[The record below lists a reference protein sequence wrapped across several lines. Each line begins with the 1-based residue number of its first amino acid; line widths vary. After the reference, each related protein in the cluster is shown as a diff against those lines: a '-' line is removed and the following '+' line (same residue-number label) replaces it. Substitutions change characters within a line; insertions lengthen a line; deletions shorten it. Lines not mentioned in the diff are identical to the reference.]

1 MANRLAVSLMFLLY
15 RALGALALPLLLV
28 YLLRRIARNRAY
40 AQHLGERFGF
50 LPFRRTQRGGLWLH
64 AVSVGE
70 VLSSMETIR
79 QLKSTLPGTPIYV
92 SVSTLAG
99 RDIAVQRL
107 AGLADHIFYSP
118 IDLCWAVRRTLRHLD
133 PLAVIVFETEIW
145 PNLWRETKRRGA
157 GLIVLNGRISDRA
170 WPLYQRFRWA
180 FRPVLACAD
189 RILVQS
195 EIDADR
201 YRELLGE
208 AGPEVESVGNLKYDA
223 TPPEANAALSDW
235 VRRLNPSAV
244 WIAASTMPPLV
255 EGDIDEDEAVLA
267 AYQQLTP
274 DSGNGLLLIL
284 APRRPERFEPAA
296 TKLLAAGIPFVRRS
310 ALGPLTL
317 PGVLLLDTMGELS
330 GAFALADVVFMGG
343 TLARRGGHNVLEPAY
358 FGCPVIVGPHNQNF
372 AAMVDQFLNEG
383 ALRQITTA
391 EQLAPT
397 VAELLTEPGEYGA
410 RAQAAAARERGAT
423 ARAMKAV
430 LDVVDQSLTHEPG
443 YWWLTPLEWLWQS
456 LVTLDRALR
465 GRGHRLPAPTV
476 SLGNLTYGGAGK
488 TPLTLWLAERLPRAA
503 VLTRGYGRQSREIL
517 ALPPRAQ
524 ADLSATGDEAQIF
537 LRSGRVAVGIGSN
550 RRAAARALGKIF
562 AAEAF
567 LLDDGFQH
575 WPLARDFDIVLIDTQ
590 DPFGGGR
597 LLPVG
602 RLREPVSAL
611 SRAGFVVLTR
621 TQPARRYT
629 RLLARIRQEN
639 TRAPIVRA
647 SIRPVTWMR
656 GDEPVALAP
665 GHYAAFCGLANPG
678 SFRASIAA
686 LGWQPVSFTTFP
698 DHHRY
703 QAHDLEPLTTLATDG
718 LLTTEKD
725 WVKVAQ
731 LGLAAPVY
739 WLRVELEVD
748 GGAELLRL
756 IRAARKGES
765 PT

>member
-1 MANRLAVSLMFLLY
+1 MFFLY

-28 YLLRRIARNRAY
+28 YLVNRILRNRAY
-40 AQHLGERFGF
+40 ARHLPERFGF

-70 VLSSMETIR
+70 VLSAIETIR
-79 QLKSTLPGTPIYV
+79 QLKLTLPGTPIYL
-92 SVSTLAG
+92 SVTTLAG
-99 RDIAVQRL
+99 RDIALQRL

-133 PLAVIVFETEIW
+133 PLALIVFETEIW

-170 WPLYQRFRWA
+170 WPRYEKYALA
-180 FRPVLACAD
+180 FRPILAHAD
-189 RILVQS
+189 RILAQS
-195 EIDADR
+195 EPDAER
-201 YRELLGE
+201 YRQLL
-208 AGPEVESVGNLKYDA
+208 ALPPSDDTVESVGNLKYDA
-223 TPPEANAALSDW
+223 TPPEPNEALSQW
-235 VRRLNPSAV
+235 VRQLNPSAV
-244 WIAASTMPPLV
+244 WIAASTMPPL
-255 EGDIDEDEAVLA
+255 DDTDLDEDDAVIA
-267 AYQQLTP
+267 AYRQLAP
-274 DSGNGLLLIL
+274 SSGPGLLLIL
-284 APRRPERFEPAA
+284 APRRPERFELVAE
-296 TKLLAAGIPFVRRS
+296 KLRASGIPFVRRS

-358 FGCPVIVGPHNQNF
+358 FARPIIVGPHNQNF
-372 AAMVDQFLNEG
+372 AAITAEFLAQG
-383 ALRQITTA
+383 ALRQISSAA
-391 EQLAPT
+391 ELAPV
-397 VAELLTEPGEYGA
+397 VAELLTHPGTFGQL
-410 RAQAAAARERGAT
+410 AQAAAARQRGAT
-423 ARAMKAV
+423 ARAMQAV
-430 LDVVDQSLTHEPG
+430 LDVIDHSLTHEPG
-443 YWWLTPLEWLWQS
+443 FWWLAPLEWLWQAGV
-456 LVTLDRALR
+456 LLDRTLR
-465 GRGHRLPAPTV
+465 GRGYRLAPATV

-503 VLTRGYGRQSREIL
+503 VLTRGYGRLSRHTL
-517 ALPPRAQ
+517 ALLPGAAAPIE
-524 ADLSATGDEAQIF
+524 DTGDEAQIF
-537 LRSGRVAVGIGSN
+537 LRSGRVAVGIGAN
-550 RRAAARALGKIF
+550 RREAARQLSRLF

-597 LLPVG
+597 LLPIG
-602 RLREPVSAL
+602 RLREPISAL

-621 TQPARRYT
+621 TQSARRYT
-629 RLLARIRQEN
+629 KLLARIRQEN

-647 SIRPVTWMR
+647 AIRPVTWMR
-656 GDEPVALAP
+656 GDTPVSLSP

-678 SFRASIAA
+678 SFRASLAA
-686 LGWQPVSFTTFP
+686 LGWQTVSFTPFP

-703 QAHDLEPLTTLATDG
+703 TAADLEPLTTTAPDG

-725 WVKVAQ
+725 WVKVAA

-739 WLRVELEVD
+739 WLKVELNVD
-748 GGAELLRL
+748 EGEELLRL
-756 IRAARKGES
+756 IRAARR